1 MNQPKHVVRTTIEH
15 VFTLPRGA
23 TARDFTDAIFLAEKV
38 AAKWGQKTNTD
49 DWYTVRAG
57 DDGAVELVLAG
68 KVTQEPYG
76 APQPTMRDVGGGLAD
91 VAGF

>member
-15 VFTLPRGA
+15 VVTLPQGA
-23 TARDFTDAIFLAEKV
+23 TARDLTAAIFAAEKV

-57 DDGAVELVLAG
+57 DDGAVELVLHG
-68 KVTQEPYG
+68 KVTEEPYE
-76 APQPTMRDVGGGLAD
+76 APKPTMRDAAAD
-91 VAGF
+91 VADF